1 MRNPGDDQECWLE
14 LCTTQWISRLSRRG
28 NLQKM
33 FIGVPCQRFPDA
45 SMSQLVRVIGI
56 SIRTAISHGIEQVK
70 EVNLLSGCNLTNPL
84 MLSAAHLDKWVS
96 RLPV

>member
-1 MRNPGDDQECWLE
+1 ME

-33 FIGVPCQRFPDA
+33 FIGVPCQRFADA
-45 SMSQLVRVIGI
+45 SMSQLVRVIDISGNGI